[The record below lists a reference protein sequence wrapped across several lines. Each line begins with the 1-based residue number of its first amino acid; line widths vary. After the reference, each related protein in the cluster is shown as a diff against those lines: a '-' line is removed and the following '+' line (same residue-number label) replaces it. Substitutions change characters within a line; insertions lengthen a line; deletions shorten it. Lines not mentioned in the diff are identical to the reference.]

1 MVVGIKRLSMI
12 LFRMFRYNKIS
23 FCLAFALT
31 FLFLSFPFVAY
42 ADTPTELSV
51 SATEQAT
58 ELAIEIEIID
68 QPHDLVGVS
77 GGDTVSLSVNATNV
91 KSYEWFYYDYDSN
104 KWVSASSWT
113 GGTTD
118 TLTFVVNQYR
128 LNFSYKCVLTDY
140 QNNTVETNT
149 VHISQ
154 ITIVNEDD
162 DTSQTVDLQTIHYD
176 LCLIVFLI
184 AVILGFKI
192 VHTFRVWGYQQ

>member
-1 MVVGIKRLSMI
+1 MY
-12 LFRMFRYNKIS
+12 RYNKIN
-23 FCLAFALT
+23 FCLAFVIT
-31 FLFLSFPFVAY
+31 FLFLSFPFVAS
-42 ADTPTELSV
+42 ADTPTEEPTV

-68 QPHDLVGVS
+68 QPHDIAGVA
-77 GGDTVSLSVNATNV
+77 GGDTVSLSVNAVNV
-91 KSYEWFYYDYDSN
+91 KSYEWFYYDKN
-104 KWVSASSWT
+104 RWVSASSWT

-140 QNNTVETNT
+140 KNNTVETNT

-154 ITIVNEDD
+154 ITIVDEDD

-176 LCLIVFLI
+176 LCLIAFLV

>member
-1 MVVGIKRLSMI
+1 MY
-12 LFRMFRYNKIS
+12 RYNKIS
-23 FCLAFALT
+23 FCLAFVIT

-42 ADTPTELSV
+42 ADTSTEPSV
-51 SATEQAT
+51 SATEHAT

-68 QPHDLVGVS
+68 QPHDVVGVS

-91 KSYEWFYYDYDSN
+91 KSYEWFYYDN
-104 KWVSASSWT
+104 KKWVSASSWT

-118 TLTFVVNQYR
+118 TLAFVVNQYR

-154 ITIVNEDD
+154 ITIVDEDN
-162 DTSQTVDLQTIHYD
+162 TSQTVDLQTIHYD
-176 LCLIVFLI
+176 LCLIAFLVS
-184 AVILGFKI
+184 VILGFKI